1 MKRKFFT
8 SLAAAGLLACT
19 VITASAAQP
28 ARDTRPCRYS
38 WQCPGTSKPGPDTVP
53 GQETAAMSALEAEAC
68 RLVNQQRAA
77 KGLASLTIDS
87 NLSVKARIKARDMR
101 DNGYFS
107 HTSPTY
113 GSPFAMMNAL
123 GISYRSAGEN
133 IAKGYT
139 SAKAVVDAWMA
150 SQSHRDQILSAK
162 YSSMGI
168 GYVDGYWTLW
178 LIG

>member
-1 MKRKFFT
+1 
-8 SLAAAGLLACT
+8 
-19 VITASAAQP
+19 
-28 ARDTRPCRYS
+28 
-38 WQCPGTSKPGPDTVP
+38 
-53 GQETAAMSALEAEAC
+53 
-68 RLVNQQRAA
+68 
-77 KGLASLTIDS
+77 
-87 NLSVKARIKARDMR
+87 MR

-139 SAKAVVDAWMA
+139 SAKAVVDAWIA

-168 GYVDGYWTLW
+168 GYVDGCWTLW